1 MALLECILINWGIT
15 ITLAILLAISE
26 LLDDIP
32 SIKSN
37 SIHKFVINFLR
48 VVTST
53 KKNKKEID

>member
-32 SIKSN
+32 SIKAN
-37 SIHKFVINFLR
+37 SVHKFVINFLR

-53 KKNKKEID
+53 KKNEKEID